1 MWLTS
6 MIMDAS
12 GESKLI
18 ENHIKV
24 VEALKPME
32 DMINE
37 RTKEG
42 EKVTDR
48 EI

>member
-1 MWLTS
+1 

-24 VEALKPME
+24 VEALKSME

-42 EKVTDR
+42 DKVTDR